1 MPPYNR
7 VQIRSLAFVKEF
19 LSYNFFPLVSFAI
32 ETQRTLWVNV
42 EQIKLI
48 VINKDKGMKAR

>member
-1 MPPYNR
+1 MR
-7 VQIRSLAFVKEF
+7 GMTELQLA
-19 LSYNFFPLVSFAI
+19 STDVSFAS

-42 EQIKLI
+42 EQIELI